1 MGERR
6 RMRSQKR
13 EKEKLLKD
21 RAALVRAA
29 MNEANKFTR
38 KDICEASGLTMVQ
51 LKNLFQED
59 RELYAEYVVIRKTIT
74 DIASDNIFAIINDP
88 THPQHFQASK
98 YVLQNYK
105 SDLDETLESADSILS
120 IETSNKGSKN
130 PVKIVFSPT
139 DGK

>member
-38 KDICEASGLTMVQ
+38 KDICESSGLTMVQ
-51 LKNLFQED
+51 LKNLFQEN